1 MSVNLGG
8 YATLDLTTYAPAY
21 PKFVL
26 VDITPT
32 LVNVKVGSTFTVTV
46 VIRNEGAAPGTCKVS
61 LIDHE
66 GNVQDE
72 KSKVIDPG
80 QEATF
85 TLIGVAP
92 TYVTVVPYRIK
103 WEAV

>member
-1 MSVNLGG
+1 MSVNIGG
-8 YATLDLTTYAPAY
+8 YATIDLVGY

-32 LVNVKVGSTFTVTV
+32 SVNVKVGSSFNVTV
-46 VIRNEGAAPGTCKVS
+46 VIRNDGNASGTCKVS
-61 LIDHE
+61 LINHE
-66 GNVQDE
+66 GTVQDE
-72 KSKVIDPG
+72 VSKTIDPG

-85 TLIGVAP
+85 TLTGVAP

-103 WEAV
+103 WEAI